1 MAIAS
6 SKKFLRTMA
15 QPFEQSSKSL
25 WGIEEVLEKQRKD
38 SGFVQEDDDDDDM
51 EAEYGEIDEEAL
63 MRELEG

>member
-38 SGFVQEDDDDDDM
+38 SGFVQEEEDDM

-63 MRELEG
+63 MRECI